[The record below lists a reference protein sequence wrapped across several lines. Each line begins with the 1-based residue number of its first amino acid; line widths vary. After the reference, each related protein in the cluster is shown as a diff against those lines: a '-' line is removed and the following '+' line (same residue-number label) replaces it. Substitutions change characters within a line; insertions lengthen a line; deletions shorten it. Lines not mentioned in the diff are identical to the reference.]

1 MHWFQRNKFVKFI
14 IHSGPVPTFLLIS
27 FEAVRR
33 DVFFVH
39 LIDDPVPLRASCQ
52 NNILNTCFFNKNILI
67 SNDLFHFWA
76 IIFRFLFFALC
87 SPVFHTLCAEWP
99 LFIYYTILALRC
111 TPNDSHR
118 EWSRDGGWFLLIDL
132 IDLIYFY

>member
-1 MHWFQRNKFVKFI
+1 MHWFQRSKFVKFI

-52 NNILNTCFFNKNILI
+52 NNILNTCFFNKKYSHLQWSFSFLSYSPMLASVSYIFIITNW
-67 SNDLFHFWA
+67 SNLFLLMKLKS
-76 IIFRFLFFALC
+76 LFGW
-87 SPVFHTLCAEWP
+87 T
-99 LFIYYTILALRC
+99 R
-111 TPNDSHR
+111 
-118 EWSRDGGWFLLIDL
+118 WSRELLVRTVCFLLDTKKGL
-132 IDLIYFY
+132 VDYNALH